1 LAIVIS
7 QDLILSPAPTVD
19 VNAPVIGWRNVVTA
33 TNVTAN
39 SQAVDNPAANVANPS
54 TYLKWKSLS
63 TALQFVTVTFPAPT
77 DVDYLGVA
85 GHNFGTAKVAASVEG
100 TVTLDPLNWQPLGAE
115 QLPADDQPMIWRFAQ
130 RTLMAIRLRMAP
142 PVLALPPQVAVIYA
156 GKLLQLE
163 RRVYVGH
170 KPISFNRR
178 ASVVTGLSEEAT
190 FLGRLVLG
198 EQNETTLDIKNAT
211 AAFYRTDIEPW
222 LRDATRRPFFFAWR
236 PFTYPSEVG
245 FCWLTADPT
254 MTNQRSNGM
263 VQVSASMRGI
273 VQ

>member
-7 QDLILSPAPTVD
+7 QDLILSPPPTVD
-19 VNAPVIGWRNVVTA
+19 VKAPVIGWRNLVTA
-33 TNVTAN
+33 SNVAAN

-63 TALQFVTVTFPAPT
+63 SALQYLPVTFASPSA
-77 DVDYLGVA
+77 VGYLAIA
-85 GHNFGTAKVAASVEG
+85 GHNFGTAKIAASVEG
-100 TVTLDPLNWQPLGAE
+100 AATIGNWQPLGAE
-115 QLPADDQPMIWRFAQ
+115 QLPADDQPMIWRFAET
-130 RTLMAIRLRMAP
+130 TLMAVRLRMSP
-142 PVLALPPQVAVIYA
+142 LPLGIPQVAVMYA
-156 GKLLQLE
+156 GQLLQLQ
-163 RRVYVGH
+163 RRIYVGH
-170 KPISFNRR
+170 RVLSFNRR

-198 EQNETTLDIKNAT
+198 ETNESVLDIKNAT
-211 AAFYRTDIEPW
+211 PAFYRSDIEPW

-236 PFTYPSEVG
+236 PADYPAEVG
-245 FCWLTADPT
+245 FCWLSADPQ

-263 VQVSASMRGI
+263 VQVSASLRGI